1 MKKNICLFLFTAIF
15 SLSFSFAQNYSQANS
30 GSSSTRSS
38 SSKYS
43 PYGRAKAQAAV
54 KYDTTKG
61 AFTFKYKYRDGDAYK
76 IHSVVNEDVFFNQT
90 FSHTAEIVNR
100 ISVEVGEIKEDGSAK
115 HTCSFVTSEN
125 SKGSSQGNTFAWG
138 EDYESIFYRDEQG
151 VYDIEDYYFMP
162 VVRDVP
168 VFPKKELTPGDVWTY
183 NGHEAHDLRRGF
195 NLQTPF
201 KVPFTAV
208 YTYLGTVNKNKK
220 NKKVLSYAAHSVNTV
235 KEKEDDDEDE
245 FLHVFSVKYTLS
257 YESPEIEGQMS
268 YEDYPASTLGFSD
281 QIIYW
286 DNDKGCI
293 DHYSENFRILIETAF
308 GNLFE
313 FRGQASAE
321 VTEFVRTSTA
331 DEEAKVREQ
340 IAQMGLENVDVKKSD
355 KGLVISIEN
364 IQFMADS
371 AILTDSEKTK
381 LNQIAL
387 ILNEYPEN
395 DILVSGHTALA
406 GSVKMRQ
413 SLSEERAQAVASYL
427 ISLNVRDKYHIFTKG
442 YGATKPLASNN
453 TAQGKAKNRRV
464 EITIMDK

>member
-1 MKKNICLFLFTAIF
+1 MKKNIYLSAFFVIF
-15 SLSFSFAQNYSQANS
+15 SSALIYAQDYSQTNS
-30 GSSSTRSS
+30 GSPSTRTSSST
-38 SSKYS
+38 YS
-43 PYGRAKAQAAV
+43 PYARAKKTNLV
-54 KYDTTKG
+54 NYDTSKG
-61 AFTFKYKYRDGDAYK
+61 AFTFKYKYKEGDSYK

-100 ISVEVGEIKEDGSAK
+100 ISVEVGKIKEDGSAE
-115 HTCSFVTSEN
+115 HICSFVTSEN
-125 SKGSSQGNTFAWG
+125 SKNKSAGKTFTWG
-138 EDYESIFYRDEQG
+138 EDYESIFYRDTQG

-168 VFPKKELTPGDVWTY
+168 VFPKKEICPGDVWTY
-183 NGHEAHDLRRGF
+183 NGHEAHDLRREF
-195 NLQTPF
+195 NLQKPF

-220 NKKVLSYAAHSVNTV
+220 NKKVLSYAANSVNTL
-235 KEKEDDDEDE
+235 KEKNDNDEE
-245 FLHVFSVKYTLS
+245 LLHIFNVKYTLS
-257 YESPEIEGQMS
+257 YDSPIMEGQMT

-308 GNLFE
+308 GNLYE
-313 FRGQASAE
+313 FRGEASAQ
-321 VTEFVRTSTA
+321 VTEFTRTSTA
-331 DEEAKVREQ
+331 DEETKVKEQ

-371 AILTDSEKTK
+371 AMLSESEKDK
-381 LNQIAL
+381 LKKIAD
-387 ILNEYPEN
+387 ILNAYPEN

-406 GSVKMRQ
+406 GSAKMRQ
-413 SLSEERAQAVASYL
+413 SLSEERAEAVASYL
-427 ISLNVRDKYHIFTKG
+427 ISLNVRDRYHIFTKG
-442 YGATKPLASNN
+442 YGATKPLVSNN
-453 TAQGKAKNRRV
+453 TPQGKAKNRRV